1 MIIATVAY
9 TKISN
14 NVLARHALQESINLV
29 LVPTTCRIV
38 QIVLPEN
45 TVFMNGEAQKFR
57 VQHAL
62 EGGIRMLDRG
72 KQARPCARPA
82 VRESIQIPVWPKQI
96 LAFARLVLWDVT
108 RPTAYG
114 SPPGTFT
121 KDIHRIAV
129 AKRAPLAITQTRE
142 KGGMIVEIGL

>member
-1 MIIATVAY
+1 MQSTVTSAS
-9 TKISN
+9 TRRVTRSQTSKE
-14 NVLARHALQESINLV
+14 QE
-29 LVPTTCRIV
+29 T
-38 QIVLPEN
+38 
-45 TVFMNGEAQKFR
+45 QKVR

-72 KQARPCARPA
+72 KQIRACARPA
-82 VRESIQIPVWPKQI
+82 VRECIQIPVWPKQI
-96 LAFARLVLWDVT
+96 LAFARFVLWDVT

-129 AKRAPLAITQTRE
+129 AKRAPLAITRTRE
-142 KGGMIVEIGL
+142 KGGMIAGTRL